1 MRVDGRDV
9 PQEDDLR
16 PPKVLVGEGEH
27 LVEGVKQHLDLWS
40 DRQSHFDFILL
51 GLF

>member
-16 PPKVLVGEGEH
+16 FLEVLVGEGEH
-27 LVEGVKQHLDLWS
+27 LVEGVKEQLDLWS
-40 DRQSHFDFILL
+40 VDATVIEA
-51 GLF
+51 